1 MKTKLL
7 LFSLLTSVMT
17 WAQSVPSFHG
27 DTNSTFTSL
36 TAAAALDHSATGAN
50 QTWTFS
56 GLTSA
61 GNFVYTYV
69 APTAADLTTYPGTTE
84 VTVATDANGSSNMYT
99 KTVGSTFSITGVTG
113 TDLDINF
120 ATDNATLGAFP
131 MAFGYTNTDAT
142 VAGSYVYTTYSGTFS
157 GTLTTTVDATG
168 TLNLP
173 DFNYTGTVVRLKTVL
188 NINLNYS
195 FFSNVG
201 TATQTSY
208 IYYDTAN
215 PFNNNPIFRS
225 VTTAAVVPL
234 LSINQS
240 NTSLEKFTTNLATP
254 KHDFAGLSIQNPVQN
269 AVVIESSSV
278 VEHAA
283 ITVTDVVG
291 NTIYTT
297 TNTTL
302 QGTFSLPLSLTK
314 GLYLITI
321 SNDQGSMTK
330 KLLKN

>member
-7 LFSLLTSVMT
+7 LLTLLTSVLT

-27 DTNSTFTSL
+27 DNNSNFTAL
-36 TAAAALDHSATGAN
+36 TSAVALDHSPIGAD

-61 GNFVYTYV
+61 GSLVYTYT
-69 APTAADLTTYPGTTE
+69 APSSTDLTTYPGTTE
-84 VTVATDANGSSNMYT
+84 VTVATDTNGTSNMYT

-120 ATDNATLGAFP
+120 STNNATLGTFP
-131 MAFGYTNTDAT
+131 MPFGYTNTDSN
-142 VAGSYVYTTYSGTFS
+142 VAGSYVYTTYSGTFT
-157 GTLTTTVDATG
+157 GTLTTTIDATG

-173 DFNYTGTVVRLKTVL
+173 DYGYTGTVVRLKTVL

-195 FFSNVG
+195 FLSNVG

-234 LSINQS
+234 LSIDQS
-240 NTSLEKFTTNLATP
+240 NTSMEKFTTTLAAPTN
-254 KHDFAGLSIQNPVQN
+254 DFAGLWIENPVQN
-269 AVVIESSSV
+269 SIVLQTSSV
-278 VEHAA
+278 LDHAT
-283 ITVTDVVG
+283 ITVTDLLG
-291 NTIYTT
+291 KTIYASKDNTI
-297 TNTTL
+297 
-302 QGTFSLPLSLTK
+302 QGSFTLPLSLTK
-314 GLYLITI
+314 GVYLITLA
-321 SNDQGSMTK
+321 NDQGSITK
-330 KLLKN
+330 KLIKN

>member
-7 LFSLLTSVMT
+7 LVTLLTSVLT

-27 DTNSTFTSL
+27 DNNSNFTSL
-36 TAAAALDHSATGAN
+36 TAAAALDHSPTGAN
-50 QTWTFS
+50 QTWTFG

-61 GNFVYTYV
+61 GNFVYTYT
-69 APTAADLTTYPGTTE
+69 APSSGDLTTYPGTTE
-84 VTVATDANGSSNMYT
+84 VTVATDTNGSSNMYT

-120 ATDNATLGAFP
+120 VTDNATLGAFP
-131 MAFGYTNTDAT
+131 MPFGYTNTDAT
-142 VAGSYVYTTYSGTFS
+142 VAGTYVYTTYSGTFT

-173 DFNYTGTVVRLKTVL
+173 DYSYTGTVVRLKTVL
-188 NINLNYS
+188 NISLNYS

-208 IYYDTAN
+208 IYYDTSN

-240 NTSLEKFTTNLATP
+240 NTSMEKFTTTLATP
-254 KHDFAGLSIQNPVQN
+254 TNDFAGLWIENPVQN
-269 AVVIESSSV
+269 SIVLQTSS
-278 VEHAA
+278 ELDHAT
-283 ITVTDVVG
+283 ITVTDLLG
-291 NTIYTT
+291 KTIYTSKD
-297 TNTTL
+297 NTI
-302 QGTFSLPLSLTK
+302 QGLFTLPLSLNK
-314 GLYLITI
+314 GVYLITI
-321 SNDQGSMTK
+321 ANDQGSITK